1 MPNESGLTPL
11 GNFAHQNFLVGNPP
25 AFLFTEDG
33 KRVDR
38 DLVALS
44 MQLRQV
50 QATERLTRA
59 LENLTQTANVL
70 EGNEGTL
77 MTTATILLD
86 EADEYRDA
94 VQRVVRTFYP
104 ATDVLAITSWSI
116 LGETSSL
123 EVGLNYTNGEA
134 LILLGRFWQEFTAQR
149 VQEGGQRA

>member
-11 GNFAHQNFLVGNPP
+11 GEFAHENFLVGNPP
-25 AFLFTEDG
+25 ILLFTADG
-33 KRVDR
+33 KRVER
-38 DLVALS
+38 DLIALS

-59 LENLTQTANVL
+59 LEKLTQVANVL

-86 EADEYRDA
+86 EADEFRD
-94 VQRVVRTFYP
+94 VVDRTVRTFWP
-104 ATDVLAITSWSI
+104 ATDALAITGWHI
-116 LGETSSL
+116 IGETSSL
-123 EVGLNYTNGEA
+123 EVELNYTNGEA
-134 LILLGRFWQEFTAQR
+134 LFLVGRFWQEFTAQR